1 MPAGDSPDVLVARFL
16 RANNFQATFEAF
28 VKETNLAP
36 ESITNDPTDLT
47 IEQILEEKK
56 LYDLALRFERLTTSI
71 GDVDY
76 TVPYPNTP
84 TNLTT
89 LSTAS
94 NILSL
99 TLTSL
104 SIDDSPEQVIISTTS
119 DKALRIY
126 SAKQPHNLLRTIKGL
141 HTGPILCVLPIAQR
155 WLITASMSRDITI
168 SDVKGNVLHSWEGH
182 GKYIVK
188 LAISEP
194 LQGSP
199 EGEEVRYIAAASYDK
214 SLSVHRLRIPR
225 PLSPTSAEEEDET
238 EEKRDRL
245 KIPSLELLQMLKFP
259 DIVED
264 VIFSK
269 DYSDSPNFTKTLLVA
284 TIRDSAYLHIYT
296 SSNTVSAPSSSSS
309 STSDPPFT
317 FLSKT
322 PLNATSTTWL
332 TYTPTSLSPHPH
344 HSHLLALITSSLPV
358 PKIIIYNL
366 QTFTV
371 EKEFA
376 VSINLSAYSAGIV
389 TWRGDANASGVW
401 VNGDDG
407 VVKGVEVKSGKVMV
421 ELKGHDGRKVRCLAA
436 GVVNKHGN
444 GGEDEGE
451 GEEVMISGG
460 FDGGLKVWRLG
471 DGEQ

>member
-16 RANNFQATFEAF
+16 RANNFKETFEAF
-28 VKETNLAP
+28 VRETNLTP
-36 ESITNDPTDLT
+36 ESITNNSTDLT

-56 LYDLALRFERLTTSI
+56 LYDLAVRFEKLTTSI
-71 GDVDY
+71 GDVDFA
-76 TVPYPNTP
+76 VPYPNTP
-84 TNLTT
+84 TSLTT
-89 LSTAS
+89 LSSAS

-104 SIDDSPEQVIISTTS
+104 FIDDSPRQVIISTTS

-126 SAKQPHNLLRTIKGL
+126 SAKKPHDLIQTIAGL

-155 WLITASMSRDITI
+155 WLITASMSRDIAI
-168 SDVKGNVLHSWEGH
+168 SDIKGDVLHRWEGH

-194 LQGSP
+194 LTLESS
-199 EGEEVRYIAAASYDK
+199 EAEEVRYIAAASYDK
-214 SLSVHRLRIPR
+214 SLSVHKLRIPLAR
-225 PLSPTSAEEEDET
+225 SSTSEEEG
-238 EEKRDRL
+238 EERGESKP
-245 KIPSLELLQMLKFP
+245 PSLELLQMLKFP
-259 DIVED
+259 DTVED

-269 DYSDSPNFTKTLLVA
+269 DFSDSQNSTKTLLVA
-284 TIRDSAYLHIYT
+284 TIRDSAYLHIY
-296 SSNTVSAPSSSSS
+296 SSINTAPASSSSSSSS
-309 STSDPPFT
+309 STNQPFT

-332 TYTPTSLSPHPH
+332 TYTPTSLSPHPQH
-344 HSHLLALITSSLPV
+344 PHLLALITSSLPA
-358 PKIIIYNL
+358 PKLILYNL

-376 VSINLSAYSAGIV
+376 VPINLSAYSTGIV

-407 VVKGVEVKSGKVMV
+407 LVKGVEVKSGKVMV
-421 ELKGHDGRKVRCLAA
+421 ELKGHEGRKVRCLVA
-436 GVVNKHGN
+436 GIVAGN
-444 GGEDEGE
+444 GDGGEE
-451 GEEVMISGG
+451 EEVMVSGG
-460 FDGGLKVWRLG
+460 FDGGLKVWRVG
-471 DGEQ
+471 GGE